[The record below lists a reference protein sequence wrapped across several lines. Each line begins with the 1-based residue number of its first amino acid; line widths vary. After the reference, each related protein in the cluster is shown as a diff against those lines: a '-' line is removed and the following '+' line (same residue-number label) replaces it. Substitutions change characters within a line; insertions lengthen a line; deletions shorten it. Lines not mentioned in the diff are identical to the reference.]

1 MRCITLNFHNKLVV
15 VFLQFGD
22 CVHDAAFVVGLTR
35 SRKSANHRAEFLL
48 AAPQLLI
55 ALAGRLQ
62 PFCRLARLLFV
73 HLSPLT
79 EAPAR
84 SAKSVPETVT
94 LRFAMQSQLCTLHSI
109 AR

>member
-1 MRCITLNFHNKLVV
+1 MLIGVC
-15 VFLQFGD
+15 G
-22 CVHDAAFVVGLTR
+22 
-35 SRKSANHRAEFLL
+35 
-48 AAPQLLI
+48 APQLLI

-109 AR
+109 SRQYSEYFTPPVPAVKIGITSYYWMLRRG